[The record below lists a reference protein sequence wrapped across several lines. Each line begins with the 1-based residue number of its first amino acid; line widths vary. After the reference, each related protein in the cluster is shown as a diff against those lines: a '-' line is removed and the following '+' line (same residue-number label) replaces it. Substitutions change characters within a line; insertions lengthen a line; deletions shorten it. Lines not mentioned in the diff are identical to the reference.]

1 MNKSLFCFVTLIAA
15 AQLSAAE
22 KLNYRVSFWRIHC
35 VDVAM
40 VREESQNDKMKLE
53 FSAKTRPVFDYF
65 FSVDNSYT
73 TWYDVKSFE
82 IHQYS
87 VEVNQPNADFS
98 YKLKWNDERKKFS
111 TSNISYSRPEKSH
124 NILTLLMRARN
135 LPWEELDTI
144 WWSVEHEGAPYRGRY
159 LWVDSSNVQVGNDKI
174 LADHYRLDLEDAQ
187 GDKVEL
193 SDVKDIF
200 SWGIVL
206 DGAVRQVWVE
216 RDGARRIL
224 RAEVNVR
231 GITLTAELNSD

>member
-1 MNKSLFCFVTLIAA
+1 MNKTLFCLVILIAA
-15 AQLSAAE
+15 AQHGTAE
-22 KLNYRVSFWRIHC
+22 KLHYTVSFWRIPC

-40 VREESQNDKMKLE
+40 VLEETQEEKMKLE

-73 TWYDVKSFE
+73 TWYDEKSFE
-82 IHQYS
+82 MHKYS
-87 VEVNQPNADFS
+87 VKVNQSNANFN
-98 YKLKWNDERKKFS
+98 YLLKWSDETKRYS
-111 TSNISYSRPEKSH
+111 TSDISYGRPEKSH
-124 NILTLLMRARN
+124 NILTLLMRVRN

-159 LWVDSSNVQVGNDKI
+159 LWVDSSDVQVGNDTI
-174 LADHYRLDLEDAQ
+174 LADHFRLDLQEAE
-187 GDKVEL
+187 GDEVEV

-206 DGAVRQVWVE
+206 DGAVRQIWVE

-231 GITLTAELNSD
+231 RITLTAELNSE